1 MTNRHIRYKT
11 GINITMDDFLNS
23 KAMMTPAISGTAVTI
38 ITAIL
43 VSHFGLPGNWCV
55 LGLSLALGL
64 LTWADKAVPVVQ
76 RMVLY
81 LINSSTIMVFAIGL
95 NQAGMAASGYDNKLN
110 CPEIVERNIK
120 RGEKPASEKFFQP
133 WF

>member
-1 MTNRHIRYKT
+1 
-11 GINITMDDFLNS
+11 MDDFLNS
-23 KAMMTPAISGTAVTI
+23 KAMLTPAISGTAVTT

-43 VSHFGLPGNWCV
+43 VSQFGLPGNWCV
-55 LGLSLALGL
+55 LGLSLMLGL

-95 NQAGMAASGYDNKLN
+95 NEAGMAASGYDNNQN
-110 CPEIVERNIK
+110 CPDIVERGIE
-120 RGEKPASEKFFQP
+120 RGEKPAPEGFFQP